1 MDGTAGEA
9 IAIVARADVAGH
21 PDAAASGPVASA
33 STAVESTGSGTAV
46 DGEIRRL
53 LFATDLTAVSERAA
67 DAAIRLAVETGAE
80 LVILSVIDPTRLRLP
95 GGRFLRRIDQERSRI
110 EAGAHELAGRARAAG
125 AKATYLV
132 WEGDPAEAIVAVCEA
147 EGVDAV
153 VLGSHGRGRLG
164 RLVLGS
170 ISARVTDQA
179 ACRVIVV
186 PA

>member
-1 MDGTAGEA
+1 MDGSAGEA
-9 IAIVARADVAGH
+9 IAIVVRADVAG
-21 PDAAASGPVASA
+21 PLDAPVSGADGPGPGALGAAS
-33 STAVESTGSGTAV
+33 
-46 DGEIRRL
+46 DREIGRV

-67 DAAIRLAVETGAE
+67 DEAIRLAAASGAQ

-110 EAGAHELAGRARAAG
+110 EAGAQQLTTRARVAG

-132 WEGDPAEAIVAVCEA
+132 WEGDPVEAIVAVSEA
-147 EGVDAV
+147 EGVDVV

-170 ISARVTDQA
+170 ISARVSDQA

>member
-1 MDGTAGEA
+1 MG
-9 IAIVARADVAGH
+9 
-21 PDAAASGPVASA
+21 
-33 STAVESTGSGTAV
+33 
-46 DGEIRRL
+46 RL
-53 LFATDLTAVSERAA
+53 PGLV
-67 DAAIRLAVETGAE
+67 
-80 LVILSVIDPTRLRLP
+80 VILSVIDPTRLRLP

-110 EAGAHELAGRARAAG
+110 EAGAQQLTTRARVAG

-132 WEGDPAEAIVAVCEA
+132 WEGDPVEAIVAVSEA
-147 EGVDAV
+147 EGVDVV

-170 ISARVTDQA
+170 ISARVSDQA

>member
-1 MDGTAGEA
+1 MDGSTGDA
-9 IAIVARADVAGH
+9 IAIVAHAEATGH
-21 PDAAASGPVASA
+21 LDAAAS
-33 STAVESTGSGTAV
+33 STAASGSTVSGSNVSGAAA
-46 DGEIRRL
+46 DREIRRL

-67 DAAIRLAVETGAE
+67 GEAIRLAVETGGQ
-80 LVILSVIDPTRLRLP
+80 LVILSVIDPSRLRLP

-110 EAGAHELAGRARAAG
+110 ESGAHQLVSRARAAG

-132 WEGDPAEAIVAVCEA
+132 WEGDPAEAIVAVSEA
-147 EGVDAV
+147 EGVDVV

-170 ISARVTDQA
+170 ISARVTEQA
-179 ACRVIVV
+179 TCRVIVV